1 MSDTTEV
8 IEREQQTSVMPRRQ
22 EKSRELR
29 ATIVPAVDVFED
41 QTGITV
47 VADLPGVSKDR
58 LDVKVQDGNLVIEAE
73 ASVPTPDGLRLLHAE
88 IPAPSYFRAFTLSPD
103 FDTSKIEANLQDGV
117 LKLRIP
123 RSEKARPRRIE
134 VKLG

>member
-22 EKSRELR
+22 ETSRERR

-58 LDVKVQDGNLVIEAE
+58 LDVKVQDGNLMIEGAHGIV
-73 ASVPTPDGLRLLHAE
+73 AND
-88 IPAPSYFRAFTLSPD
+88 PAR
-103 FDTSKIEANLQDGV
+103 
-117 LKLRIP
+117 
-123 RSEKARPRRIE
+123 
-134 VKLG
+134 

>member
-8 IEREQQTSVMPRRQ
+8 IEREQQTSVMPRTQ
-22 EKSRELR
+22 ETSRERR

-58 LDVKVQDGNLVIEAE
+58 LDVKVQDGNLMIEAE

-103 FDTSKIEANLQDGV
+103 FDTFKIEANLQDGV

>member
-1 MSDTTEV
+1 MSDTTQV
-8 IEREQQTSVMPRRQ
+8 IEREQPTSVTPGTQ
-22 EKSRELR
+22 AKSAERR

-58 LDVKVQDGNLVIEAE
+58 LDVKVQDGKLVIEAE
-73 ASVPTPDGLRLLHAE
+73 ARVPTPDGLRLRHAE
-88 IPAPSYFRAFTLSPD
+88 MPAPSYFRAFTLSPD
-103 FDTSKIEANLQDGV
+103 FDTAKIEANLQDGV

-123 RSEKARPRRIE
+123 RSEKAQPRRIE
-134 VKLG
+134 VRVG

>member
-8 IEREQQTSVMPRRQ
+8 IEREQQTSMTPRTQ
-22 EKSRELR
+22 KKSGERR

-41 QTGITV
+41 QAGITV

-58 LDVKVQDGNLVIEAE
+58 LDVKVRDGNLVIEAE

-88 IPAPSYFRAFTLSPD
+88 IAAPSYFRAFTLSPD
-103 FDTSKIEANLQDGV
+103 FDTTKIEANLQDGV
-117 LKLRIP
+117 LTLRIP

>member
-1 MSDTTEV
+1 MSDTTQV
-8 IEREQQTSVMPRRQ
+8 IEREQPTSVTPSTQ
-22 EKSRELR
+22 AKSAERR

-73 ASVPTPDGLRLLHAE
+73 ARVPTPDGLRLRHAE
-88 IPAPSYFRAFTLSPD
+88 MPAPSYFRAFTLSPD
-103 FDTSKIEANLQDGV
+103 FDTAKIEANLQDGV

-123 RSEKARPRRIE
+123 RSEKAQPRRIE
-134 VKLG
+134 VRVG

>member
-1 MSDTTEV
+1 MSDTTQV
-8 IEREQQTSVMPRRQ
+8 IEREQPTSVTPSTQAKSAERR
-22 EKSRELR
+22 S
-29 ATIVPAVDVFED
+29 TIVPAVDVFED

-73 ASVPTPDGLRLLHAE
+73 ARVPTPDGLRLQHAE
-88 IPAPSYFRAFTLSPD
+88 MPAPSYFRAFTLSPD
-103 FDTSKIEANLQDGV
+103 FDPAKIEANLQDGV

-123 RSEKARPRRIE
+123 RSEKAQPRRIE
-134 VKLG
+134 VRVE

>member
-1 MSDTTEV
+1 MSDTTQV
-8 IEREQQTSVMPRRQ
+8 IEREQQTSVTPRTQ
-22 EKSRELR
+22 AKSVERR

-73 ASVPTPDGLRLLHAE
+73 ARVPTPDGLRLRHAE
-88 IPAPSYFRAFTLSPD
+88 MPAPSYFRAFALSPD
-103 FDTSKIEANLQDGV
+103 FDTAKIEANLQDGV
-117 LKLRIP
+117 LTLRVP
-123 RSEKARPRRIE
+123 RSENARPRRIE
-134 VKLG
+134 VKVG

>member
-1 MSDTTEV
+1 MSDTTQV
-8 IEREQQTSVMPRRQ
+8 VEREQKTRVTPRTQATSGERRG
-22 EKSRELR
+22 
-29 ATIVPAVDVFED
+29 TIVPAVDVFED

-58 LDVKVQDGNLVIEAE
+58 LDVKVQDGNLVIEAQ

-103 FDTSKIEANLQDGV
+103 FDTAKIEANLQDGV

>member
-1 MSDTTEV
+1 MSDTTQV
-8 IEREQQTSVMPRRQ
+8 IEREQQTSVTPRTQ
-22 EKSRELR
+22 VKSVERR

-73 ASVPTPDGLRLLHAE
+73 ASVPTPDGLRLRHAE
-88 IPAPSYFRAFTLSPD
+88 MPAPSYFRAFTLSPD
-103 FDTSKIEANLQDGV
+103 FDTTKIEANLQDGV
-117 LKLRIP
+117 LKLHIP
-123 RSEKARPRRIE
+123 RCEEARPRRIE
-134 VKLG
+134 VRVG

>member
-1 MSDTTEV
+1 MSDTTQV
-8 IEREQQTSVMPRRQ
+8 IERDQQTGVTPSTQAKSVER
-22 EKSRELR
+22 R

-73 ASVPTPDGLRLLHAE
+73 ASVPTPDGLRLRHAE
-88 IPAPSYFRAFTLSPD
+88 IQAPGYFRAFTLGSD
-103 FDTSKIEANLQDGV
+103 FDTTKIEANLQDGV
-117 LKLRIP
+117 LTLHIP
-123 RSEKARPRRIE
+123 RREEARPRRIE
-134 VKLG
+134 VKAG